1 VAVENALAWRLV
13 TSLLVQDGGWVGAG
27 FNIAGFVVI
36 GALAERLLGAP
47 RWVVVAGASVAV
59 AQAAA
64 LAWQP
69 VVRATRSSPSDW
81 PARSAPSASSSVR
94 APRPCGLPP
103 S

>member
-47 RWVVVAGASVAV
+47 RWVVVAGASGNRS
-59 AQAAA
+59 
-64 LAWQP
+64 
-69 VVRATRSSPSDW
+69 VRATRSSPSAW

-94 APRPCGLPP
+94 APRPSGLPP